1 MVLYNP
7 SDSDDERRGSM
18 GKTLKRHFIEALDH
32 AGTRWLLAALA
43 TRRARRL
50 TGKDVALF
58 YDGIWMHRV
67 GGNYLSDSPRFG
79 HYDAT
84 VMRLED
90 RDVLYQQE
98 AADYWFYRY
107 RPRPGDVI
115 VDIGAGIGTDVIAF
129 SRAVGP
135 QGLIVA
141 IEAHPTTF
149 LALTKTCKWNRLDNV
164 RCFQAACMDKEGAVY
179 IEDEQAHQTNAIASQ
194 GIPVRGTTLD
204 RLLDELELK
213 GEVGFLKMNVEGAER
228 WALPGME
235 RALYRTRNIAVACH
249 DFRARLGHGDA
260 FATLDFVTE
269 FLREHGFDVEV
280 RADDSRPYV
289 RDHVHG
295 TCSRA
300 A

>member
-1 MVLYNP
+1 
-7 SDSDDERRGSM
+7 M

-32 AGTRWLLAALA
+32 GGARWLLAALA

-58 YDGIWMHRV
+58 YDEIWMHRV
-67 GGNYLSDSPRFG
+67 GGRYLSDSPRFG

-90 RDVLYQQE
+90 RDMLYQQE

-107 RPRPGDVI
+107 RPRRGDVI

-135 QGLIVA
+135 EGLVVA

-149 LALTKTCKWNRLDNV
+149 LALTKTCKWNHLDNV
-164 RCFQAACMDKEGAVY
+164 RCLQAACMDKEGAVY
-179 IEDEQAHQTNAIASQ
+179 IEDERAHQANAITSH
-194 GIPVRGTTLD
+194 GIPVRGMTLD
-204 RLLDELELK
+204 RLLDELAVS
-213 GEVGFLKMNVEGAER
+213 GDVSFLKMNIEGAER
-228 WALPGME
+228 RALAGME
-235 RALYRTRNIAVACH
+235 RALRRVRNIAVACH
-249 DFRARLGHGDA
+249 DFRARLGHGAA
-260 FATLDFVTE
+260 FATRDFVTR
-269 FLREHGFDVEV
+269 FLREHGFDIEV

-295 TCSRA
+295 ICSGA